1 MSDTTAMSAVQANQY
16 DLLLESINQSLLH
29 GREQIASAVSQ
40 TILRTYWE
48 IGRNIVEFEQQGQAK
63 ADYGSELLALSKIPD
78 AVWNFDLEPL
88 CGIAKTGR
96 SAGAFLL

>member
-63 ADYGSELLALSKIPD
+63 AERGLVKAT
-78 AVWNFDLEPL
+78 FFL
-88 CGIAKTGR
+88 CGASTCSIQNSR
-96 SAGAFLL
+96 RCLEF